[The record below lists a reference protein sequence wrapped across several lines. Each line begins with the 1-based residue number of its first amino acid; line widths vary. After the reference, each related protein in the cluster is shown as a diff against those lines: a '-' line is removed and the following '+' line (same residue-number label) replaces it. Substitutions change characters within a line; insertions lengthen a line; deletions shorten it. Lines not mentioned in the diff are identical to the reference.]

1 MHQVGGGE
9 LPGDWERGRGV
20 KGWLLVGT
28 TVAPKLVCEGEE
40 GLLYKGVGEALRSYR
55 KSAEAKCWARNRQLH
70 VPGGEGA

>member
-9 LPGDWERGRGV
+9 LPGDWDRGRRV

-40 GLLYKGVGEALRSYR
+40 GLLYKGMGEALMSCR
-55 KSAEAKCWARNRQLH
+55 KSGEVKCWARNRQLR
-70 VPGGEGA
+70 VSGQEGA